1 MYSSLSVFF
10 LILHFTYLQGGA
22 RGCIRTPLPRGLRT
36 PSGQTVRRHVAVLDP
51 EWSVAVHN
59 LLADDGEAVDVAL
72 LRALGRRVDQ
82 PQQLGRRP
90 QLSCISTSSVFT
102 CIGALDNPQPNGAVT
117 RKYYW
122 VSLTVGLCEGEG
134 RKLAAVIA
142 PLLSSVL

>member
-22 RGCIRTPLPRGLRT
+22 RGCIRTPLPRGLRM
-36 PSGQTVRRHVAVLDP
+36 PGGQTVRRHVAVLDP
-51 EWSVAVHN
+51 ERSVAVHN

-102 CIGALDNPQPNGAVT
+102 YIGAQDNPQPNGAVT

-122 VSLTVGLCEGEG
+122 VSLTVGLCDG
-134 RKLAAVIA
+134 
-142 PLLSSVL
+142 